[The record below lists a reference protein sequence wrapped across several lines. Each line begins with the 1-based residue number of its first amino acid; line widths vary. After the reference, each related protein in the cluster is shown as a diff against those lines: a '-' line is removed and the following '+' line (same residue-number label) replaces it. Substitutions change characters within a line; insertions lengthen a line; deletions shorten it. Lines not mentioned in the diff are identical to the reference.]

1 LIKEKPF
8 TDKQSIVQF
17 FSSLIMNRDEHVGKL
32 TKNLEALGQKKKEQ
46 NMQLMQLRETVQK
59 MGAQYEDLKVKQKN
73 FSTAVIEGEL
83 QEKAGKSPYY

>member
-1 LIKEKPF
+1 MIKEKPF

>member
-17 FSSLIMNRDEHVGKL
+17 FSSLIMSRDEHLNKL
-32 TKNLEALGQKKKEQ
+32 AKNLEMISHKKKEQ
-46 NMQLMQLRETVQK
+46 TLQLMQVRETVQK

-83 QEKAGKSPYY
+83 QDRSRSPYY